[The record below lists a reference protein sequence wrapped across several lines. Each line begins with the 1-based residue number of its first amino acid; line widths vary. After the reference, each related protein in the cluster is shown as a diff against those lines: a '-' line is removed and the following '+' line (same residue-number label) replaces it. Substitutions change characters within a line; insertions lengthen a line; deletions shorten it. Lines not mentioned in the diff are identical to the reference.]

1 MRRMLAV
8 GGKRMN
14 KQKLFEELLKK
25 KGIHVPKVT
34 ELKPRTE
41 PGPFKLSFT
50 QRRIWFL
57 QQFNTESAAYNDP
70 TALRIKG
77 PLNITVLEQTLNEII
92 RRHQVLRMTFPAH
105 RGQPTQQPHENASI
119 TISITPLQKE
129 MGKSVEDQIR
139 ESVNR
144 LSGQPF
150 DLSKVMPIRAA
161 LLKIADHDYALVVN
175 IHHIVM
181 DGWSKGIMLQEM
193 IDLYEAFSQ
202 GNPSPLKELPVQY
215 TDYVHWHHEWMQGK
229 LFESQLDYWK
239 KQLADVPPVLEIPT
253 DHPRPNLPTGG
264 GSLEPFSFSKPEF
277 QALNDLARQEN
288 VTLFMVLTTAYNVLL
303 YRYSGQEDILI
314 GTPIAGRPLVELENL
329 IGLFVNMLVIRTD
342 LSGGPTI
349 KTLLARV
356 RTTARRAYSHQ
367 DIPFEKLV
375 EELNPQRNL
384 SVTPL
389 FQVMFQLQNAPMPPA
404 HISGLTITP
413 IQIDTGFSQVDLSL
427 TLWEEEGIMKGTFE
441 YNTDL
446 FEPLTIKRMIGHFRT
461 LANGITSNPDQPIYS
476 LPMMSQEEKQQLL
489 VEWNDTAADYPQHL
503 CIYQLFASCRE
514 KHPGEEAV
522 IFAEQ
527 RLTYD
532 RLNRQANRLAH
543 LLQKMNIGP
552 ENLVG
557 ICMENSLELI
567 IGIIGILKAGGAYI
581 PIDPEYPDERLIA
594 VLKDAQPPVLITQT
608 SYSNRFDGYNGTII
622 CLDAERDV
630 TAGESAGNCINNCK
644 PENAACIIYTSG
656 STGEPKGI
664 LIDNKNIVNL
674 VYSFIMSYRPGP
686 GDNILPLTS
695 IASASFV
702 GEILPIVTTGGGVV
716 LADKVYFLDMKK
728 LTELLSLHRVTILS
742 TVPSMI
748 ARLNASQWKA
758 GKLRLL
764 LSGGEALSAGDI
776 DHLQDSVTIVNGY
789 GLTEAT
795 ICSTYIIINQH
806 QLDFSTNPVIS
817 VGKPIIN
824 TQVYIL
830 DQHRNPVPIG
840 VPGEIYI
847 GGDGISRGYLNNPEL
862 TAEKFISALSSL
874 LLALRKTERAK
885 NALRGLNH
893 SGVFQETLR
902 KTEKSTSKNHAFARG
917 IYSPEGRLLL
927 KAKSQ
932 ELRAKLF
939 RTGDLGCWLPDG
951 TIKFLGRID
960 TQVQIHGYRIELS
973 EIETHLGLHPDI
985 QDGVVIDRKVAPGDK
1000 RLVAY
1005 FVTKSENG
1013 KKRIPPGSNQLRDW
1027 LSKHIPDYMIPSVFE
1042 TVDAIPLNTNGKV
1055 NIDAL
1060 PMPSWNRPELE
1071 VDYKAPQT
1079 ETEKVVSVI
1088 WQEFLHLEKIGI
1100 NDNFFDLGGH
1110 SLLLTQVHNRLNER
1124 IQIKKELTIVDLF
1137 RYPTIHSLAK
1147 YIEEDEKQRQPGEI
1161 YRKIQDRA
1169 AKQRQALNRKPF
1181 KVRSKAS

>member
-1 MRRMLAV
+1 
-8 GGKRMN
+8 MN

-25 KGIHVPKVT
+25 KGIHLPEST
-34 ELKPRTE
+34 ILTRRNE
-41 PGPFKLSFT
+41 PGPYQLSFS

-57 QQFNTESAAYNDP
+57 QQFDTESGAYNDP

-77 PLNITVLEQTLNEII
+77 PLNIPVLEQTFNEII

-105 RGQPTQQPHENASI
+105 QGQPIQQPHENASI

-129 MGKSVEDQIR
+129 TGNSVEDQIR
-139 ESVNR
+139 KSVNR
-144 LSGQPF
+144 LSSQPF
-150 DLSKVMPIRAA
+150 DLSKVMPIRVV
-161 LLKIADHDYALVVN
+161 LLKIADDDYALVVN

-193 IDLYEAFSQ
+193 MDLYEAFSQ
-202 GNPSPLKELPVQY
+202 GKPSPLKELPVQY

-253 DHPRPNLPTGG
+253 DHPRPNLPTGR

-288 VTLFMVLTTAYNVLL
+288 VTLFMVLTATYSILL
-303 YRYSGQEDILI
+303 YRYTGQEDILI
-314 GTPIAGRPLVELENL
+314 GTPIAGRPLLELENL
-329 IGLFVNMLVIRTD
+329 IGLFVNTLVIRTD

-349 KTLLARV
+349 KTLLSRV
-356 RTTARRAYSHQ
+356 RATARQAYSHQ

-404 HISGLTITP
+404 HISGLIITP

-446 FEPLTIKRMIGHFRT
+446 FEAVTIKRMISHFRT
-461 LANGITSNPDQPIYS
+461 LSNGITSNPDQPIYR
-476 LPMMSQEEKQQLL
+476 LPMMTQDEKHQLL
-489 VEWNDTAADYPQHL
+489 REWNDTAADYPQHL
-503 CIYQLFASCRE
+503 CIYQLFASCVE
-514 KHPGEEAV
+514 KYPDEEAV
-522 IFAEQ
+522 IFNEQ

-532 RLNRQANRLAH
+532 RLNQQANRLAH
-543 LLQKMNIGP
+543 LLQKMNLGS

-567 IGIIGILKAGGAYI
+567 VGIIGILKAGGAYI
-581 PIDPEYPDERLIA
+581 PMDPDYPDERLITI
-594 VLKDAQPPVLITQT
+594 LNDAQPQVLLTQA
-608 SYSNRFDGYNGTII
+608 SYSNRFDGYKGKII
-622 CLDAERDV
+622 CLDGERDV
-630 TAGESAGNCINNCK
+630 TAGESADCINNCK
-644 PENAACIIYTSG
+644 PGNATCIIYTSG

-674 VYSFIMSYRPGP
+674 VYSFIMSYQPGP
-686 GDNILPLTS
+686 DDNILPLTS

-702 GEILPIVTTGGGVV
+702 GEILPIVTSGGGVV
-716 LADKVYFLDMKK
+716 LANKVYFLDMKK
-728 LTELLSLHRVTILS
+728 LTEILTVHQVTILS

-748 ARLNASQWKA
+748 ARLNALQWKP

-795 ICSTYIIINQH
+795 ICSTYIIVNEH

-824 TQVYIL
+824 TQVYLL
-830 DQHRNPVPIG
+830 DQYRSPVPIG
-840 VPGEIYI
+840 IPGEIYI
-847 GGDGISRGYLNNPEL
+847 GGDGLSRGYLNNPGL
-862 TAEKFISALSSL
+862 TVQKFINYKLQNTNYKQITNYKIQITNIEKQNPTPKDSTNQKL
-874 LLALRKTERAK
+874 LW
-885 NALRGLNH
+885 
-893 SGVFQETLR
+893 GVQGGGFL
-902 KTEKSTSKNHAFARG
+902 EKS
-917 IYSPEGRLLL
+917 PPGRLR
-927 KAKSQ
+927 Q
-932 ELRAKLF
+932 NLF

-985 QDGVVIDRKVAPGDK
+985 QDVVVIDSEVAPGDK

-1013 KKRIPPGSNQLRDW
+1013 KKRIPPTSNQLRDW
-1027 LSKHIPDYMIPSVFE
+1027 LSKNIPDYMVPSVFE
-1042 TVDAIPLNTNGKV
+1042 TVDTMPLNANGKV

-1060 PMPSWNRPELE
+1060 PLPSWNRPELE

-1079 ETEKVVSVI
+1079 ETEKAVSII

-1110 SLLLTQVHNRLNER
+1110 SLLLTQVHNRLNEK

-1161 YRKIQDRA
+1161 YGKIQDRA
-1169 AKQRQALNRKPF
+1169 AKQRQALKRKPF
-1181 KVRSKAS
+1181 RVRSKAS

>member
-1 MRRMLAV
+1 MD
-8 GGKRMN
+8 

-25 KGIHVPKVT
+25 KGIHMPKGAALT
-34 ELKPRTE
+34 RRSH
-41 PGPFKLSFT
+41 PGPYPLSFS

-57 QQFNTESAAYNDP
+57 QQFDIKSAAYNDP
-70 TALRIKG
+70 TALRIIG
-77 PLNITVLEQTLNEII
+77 PLNIPVLEQTFNEIM
-92 RRHQVLRMTFPAH
+92 RRHQVLGMTF
-105 RGQPTQQPHENASI
+105 RNQQGQPNQSPHEKSD
-119 TISITPLQKE
+119 ISISVTSPSKE
-129 MGKSVEDQIR
+129 NGKSMEDQTR
-139 ESVNR
+139 EFVNR
-144 LSGQPF
+144 FSSQPF
-150 DLSKVMPIRAA
+150 DLSAEIPIRAV
-161 LLKIADHDYALVVN
+161 LLKRAEDDYALVVN

-181 DGWSKGIMLQEM
+181 DGWSKGIMLQELM
-193 IDLYEAFSQ
+193 DLYEAFNQ
-202 GNPSPLKELPVQY
+202 GKPSPLKELPVQY
-215 TDYVHWHHEWMQGK
+215 TDYVLWHHEWMQGK
-229 LFESQLDYWK
+229 LYESQVAYWREK
-239 KQLADVPPVLEIPT
+239 LAGAPPMLEMPT
-253 DHPRPNLPTGG
+253 DFPRPGIPSGK
-264 GSLEPFSFSKPEF
+264 GSLEPFSLSQHKL

-288 VTLFMVLTTAYNVLL
+288 VTFFMLMMAAYNTLL
-303 YRYSGQEDILI
+303 FRYGGQEDILV
-314 GTPIAGRPLVELENL
+314 GTPIAGRHRLELENL
-329 IGLFVNMLVIRTD
+329 IGLFVNTLVIRTD
-342 LSGGPTI
+342 LSGEPTF
-349 KTLLARV
+349 KTLLGRV
-356 RTTARRAYSHQ
+356 RTTALQAYSHQ

-384 SVTPL
+384 SITPL
-389 FQVMFQLQNAPMPPA
+389 FQVMFQLQNAPMPPV

-427 TLWEEEGIMKGTFE
+427 TLWEEPGIMKGTFE

-446 FEPLTIKRMIGHFRT
+446 FTPLFIKRMIAHFQALLT
-461 LANGITSNPDQPIYS
+461 GITTDVNQAISLLPI
-476 LPMMSQEEKQQLL
+476 MSEEEKHQLV
-489 VEWNDTAADYPQHL
+489 VEWNDTAADYPRQS
-503 CIYQLFASCRE
+503 CIYELFASCVQ
-514 KHPGEEAV
+514 KYPDEEAV

-532 RLNRQANRLAH
+532 RLNQQANQLAH

-552 ENLVG
+552 ETLVG

-567 IGIIGILKAGGAYI
+567 VGIIGILKAGGAYI
-581 PIDPEYPDERLIA
+581 PMDPAYPDERLITI
-594 VLKDAQPPVLITQT
+594 LNDAQPQVLLTQP
-608 SYSNRFDGYNGTII
+608 SYSNRFDGYKGKII
-622 CLDAERDV
+622 CLDAEKDV
-630 TAGESAGNCINNCK
+630 SAGESADCINNCK
-644 PENAACIIYTSG
+644 PGNAACIIYTSG

-674 VYSFIMSYRPGP
+674 VYSFIMSYQPGP
-686 GDNILPLTS
+686 DDNILPLTS

-702 GEILPIVTTGGGVV
+702 GEILPIVTSGGGVV

-728 LTELLSLHRVTILS
+728 LTEILFLHRVTILS

-748 ARLNASQWKA
+748 ARLNALQWKP

-795 ICSTYIIINQH
+795 ICSTYIIVNEH

-840 VPGEIYI
+840 IPGEIYI
-847 GGDGISRGYLNNPEL
+847 GGDGLSRGYLNNPGL
-862 TAEKFISALSSL
+862 TAEKFSTFFYRS
-874 LLALRKTERAK
+874 
-885 NALRGLNH
+885 H
-893 SGVFQETLR
+893 
-902 KTEKSTSKNHAFARG
+902 KSYTTYIFK
-917 IYSPEGRLLL
+917 
-927 KAKSQ
+927 
-932 ELRAKLF
+932 
-939 RTGDLGCWLPDG
+939 TGDLGCWLPEG

-960 TQVQIHGYRIELS
+960 TQVQVHGYRIELS

-985 QDGVVIDRKVAPGDK
+985 QDGVVIDREVVPGDK

-1005 FVTKSENG
+1005 FVTKSDNG
-1013 KKRIPPGSNQLRDW
+1013 KKRIPPASNQLRDW

-1042 TVDAIPLNTNGKV
+1042 TVDTIPLNANGKV

-1060 PMPSWNRPELE
+1060 PLPSWTRPELE

-1079 ETEKVVSVI
+1079 ETEKAVSVI

-1110 SLLLTQVHNRLNER
+1110 SLLLTQVHNRINER

-1161 YRKIQDRA
+1161 YGKIQDRA
-1169 AKQRQALNRKPF
+1169 AKQRQALRRKPF

>member
-1 MRRMLAV
+1 V
-8 GGKRMN
+8 IN
-14 KQKLFEELLKK
+14 QKLFDELLKK
-25 KGIHVPKVT
+25 KGIHVPAGAVLTRRKD
-34 ELKPRTE
+34 
-41 PGPFKLSFT
+41 PGPYQLSFT

-57 QQFNTESAAYNDP
+57 QQFDIESAAYNDP
-70 TALRIKG
+70 TALRLKG
-77 PLNITVLEQTLNEII
+77 PLNIPVLEQTFNEII
-92 RRHQVLRMTFPAH
+92 RRHQVLRMTFPA
-105 RGQPTQQPHENASI
+105 RKGQPTQQPHENASI
-119 TISITPLQKE
+119 FILITSLQKE
-129 MGKSVEDQIR
+129 TGKSVENQIR

-150 DLSKVMPIRAA
+150 DLSSDMPIRAV
-161 LLKIADHDYALVVN
+161 LLKIADDDYALVVN

-193 IDLYEAFSQ
+193 MDLYEAFSQ
-202 GNPSPLKELPVQY
+202 GKPSPLKELPVQY

-229 LFESQLDYWK
+229 LFESQLAYWK
-239 KQLADVPPVLEIPT
+239 KQLSDAPPVLEIPT
-253 DHPRPNLPTGG
+253 DHPRPNLPTGR
-264 GSLEPFSFSKPEF
+264 GSIESFSFSKPEF

-288 VTLFMVLTTAYNVLL
+288 VTLFMVLTAAYNILL

-329 IGLFVNMLVIRTD
+329 IGLFVNTLVIRTD
-342 LSGGPTI
+342 LSGGPTV
-349 KTLLARV
+349 KTLLSRV
-356 RTTARRAYSHQ
+356 RATARQAYSHQ

-404 HISGLTITP
+404 RISGLTITP

-427 TLWEEEGIMKGTFE
+427 TLWEEEEGIMKGTFE

-446 FEPLTIKRMIGHFRT
+446 FEPATIKRMIDHFRT
-461 LANGITSNPDQPIYS
+461 LSNGITTNPDQPVFR
-476 LPMMSQEEKQQLL
+476 LPMMTREEMQQLL
-489 VEWNDTAADYPQHL
+489 VEWNDTAADYPQHS
-503 CIYQLFASCRE
+503 CIYQLFASCVE
-514 KHPGEEAV
+514 KYQDEEAV
-522 IFAEQ
+522 IFDEQ

-532 RLNRQANRLAH
+532 RLNRQANQLAH

-552 ENLVG
+552 ETLVG

-567 IGIIGILKAGGAYI
+567 VGIIGILKAGGAYI
-581 PIDPEYPDERLIA
+581 PMDPEYPDERLMTIIN
-594 VLKDAQPPVLITQT
+594 DAQPSVLITQI
-608 SYSNRFDGYNGTII
+608 SYSNRFDGYKGKII

-630 TAGESAGNCINNCK
+630 TTVESAANCINDCK

-674 VYSFIMSYRPGP
+674 VHSFIQSYGPGP

-702 GEILPIVTTGGGVV
+702 GEILPIVTSGGGIV

-728 LTELLSLHRVTILS
+728 LTELLSLHQVTILS

-748 ARLNASQWKA
+748 ARLNACQWKP

-764 LSGGEALSAGDI
+764 LSGGEALTAGDI
-776 DHLQDSVTIVNGY
+776 DHLHDSVTIVNGY

-806 QLDFSTNPVIS
+806 QLNFSTNPVIS
-817 VGKPIIN
+817 VGGPIIN

-830 DQHRNPVPIG
+830 DHHQNPVPIG

-847 GGDGISRGYLNNPEL
+847 GGDGISRGYLNNQEL
-862 TAEKFISALSSL
+862 SNEKL
-874 LLALRKTERAK
+874 
-885 NALRGLNH
+885 LRGVQGGGFL
-893 SGVFQETLR
+893 
-902 KTEKSTSKNHAFARG
+902 EKS
-917 IYSPEGRLLL
+917 PPGRRR
-927 KAKSQ
+927 Q
-932 ELRAKLF
+932 NLF
-939 RTGDLGCWLPDG
+939 KTGDLGCWLPEG

-960 TQVQIHGYRIELS
+960 TQVQVHGYRIELS
-973 EIETHLGLHPDI
+973 EIENHLGLHPDI
-985 QDGVVIDRKVAPGDK
+985 QDVVVIDREVAPGDR
-1000 RLVAY
+1000 RLVTY
-1005 FVTKSENG
+1005 FVTVGENG
-1013 KKRIPPGSNQLRDW
+1013 KKRITPSSDQLRDW
-1027 LSKHIPDYMIPSVFE
+1027 LAKHVPDYMIPSVFE
-1042 TVDAIPLNTNGKV
+1042 NVETMPLNANGKV
-1055 NIDAL
+1055 DIDAL

-1079 ETEKVVSVI
+1079 ETEKAISVI
-1088 WQEFLHLEKIGI
+1088 WKEFLHLEKIGI

-1147 YIEEDEKQRQPGEI
+1147 YIEEDKKQQPADM
-1161 YRKIQDRA
+1161 YRKIQTRA
-1169 AKQRQALNRKPF
+1169 NKQRQAFKSQRKRKIDRNR
-1181 KVRSKAS
+1181 